1 MNFHLDEIL
10 NRRGTDCSKW
20 DTTPEGVL
28 PMWVA
33 DMDFPCAPAIVEAM
47 RRRLEHPVFGYTRI
61 SDADKQAVVDY
72 YCRHHSVHVRPE
84 DLLFTPGVV
93 DSLLLAVHALTKP
106 GDKVLIPSPV
116 YGPFSGVIRRA
127 GRQIVENPLVET
139 PSGRCEMDLEDLDA
153 RLKEC
158 RLMLLC
164 SPHNPCGRVWE
175 RQTLQAVL
183 DLCKKHNVPLVADE
197 IHCDFVFDGRR
208 HVSALTLEGAD
219 TGVAVAVSA
228 TKTFNIAGLK
238 HSTMLVP
245 DEALRKALSDKADE
259 IGMSGGNLLAVIAT
273 TAAYTEGDAWLEA
286 VKSAVVAN
294 RDYAVE
300 ELRKAGVRIY
310 PNEGTYLL
318 WLDLRYLG
326 LSSAELEARFV
337 EQAKVRLNAGT
348 DYGPRGDGF
357 LRLNLAAPRALI
369 EEGVQRMVR
378 YLKTL
383 S

>member
-1 MNFHLDEIL
+1 MA
-10 NRRGTDCSKW
+10 K
-20 DTTPEGVL
+20 
-28 PMWVA
+28 
-33 DMDFPCAPAIVEAM
+33 
-47 RRRLEHPVFGYTRI
+47 
-61 SDADKQAVVDY
+61 
-72 YCRHHSVHVRPE
+72 
-84 DLLFTPGVV
+84 
-93 DSLLLAVHALTKP
+93 
-106 GDKVLIPSPV
+106 
-116 YGPFSGVIRRA
+116 
-127 GRQIVENPLVET
+127 
-139 PSGRCEMDLEDLDA
+139 
-153 RLKEC
+153 
-158 RLMLLC
+158 
-164 SPHNPCGRVWE
+164 
-175 RQTLQAVL
+175 
-183 DLCKKHNVPLVADE
+183 
-197 IHCDFVFDGRR
+197 
-208 HVSALTLEGAD
+208 
-219 TGVAVAVSA
+219 
-228 TKTFNIAGLK
+228 
-238 HSTMLVP
+238 
-245 DEALRKALSDKADE
+245 LR
-259 IGMSGGNLLAVIAT
+259 
-273 TAAYTEGDAWLEA
+273 EA

>member
-1 MNFHLDEIL
+1 
-10 NRRGTDCSKW
+10 
-20 DTTPEGVL
+20 
-28 PMWVA
+28 
-33 DMDFPCAPAIVEAM
+33 
-47 RRRLEHPVFGYTRI
+47 
-61 SDADKQAVVDY
+61 
-72 YCRHHSVHVRPE
+72 
-84 DLLFTPGVV
+84 
-93 DSLLLAVHALTKP
+93 
-106 GDKVLIPSPV
+106 
-116 YGPFSGVIRRA
+116 
-127 GRQIVENPLVET
+127 
-139 PSGRCEMDLEDLDA
+139 
-153 RLKEC
+153 
-158 RLMLLC
+158 
-164 SPHNPCGRVWE
+164 
-175 RQTLQAVL
+175 
-183 DLCKKHNVPLVADE
+183 
-197 IHCDFVFDGRR
+197 
-208 HVSALTLEGAD
+208 
-219 TGVAVAVSA
+219 
-228 TKTFNIAGLK
+228 
-238 HSTMLVP
+238 MLVP